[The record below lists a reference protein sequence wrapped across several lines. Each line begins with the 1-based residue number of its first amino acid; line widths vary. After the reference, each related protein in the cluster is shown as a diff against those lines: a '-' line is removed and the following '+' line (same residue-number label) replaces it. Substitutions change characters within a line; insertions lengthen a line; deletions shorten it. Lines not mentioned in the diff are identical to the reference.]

1 MSRTGGHFDFL
12 ACGVRVFLER
22 DERTRGLEKTAD
34 GFFRLSIFLAKL
46 FCLFKILAGKKNCFS
61 QAGDK
66 ETNKRET

>member
-34 GFFRLSIFLAKL
+34 GFFRLSIFGKL
-46 FCLFKILAGKKNCFS
+46 FRLFKILAGKKFCFS
-61 QAGDK
+61 QG
-66 ETNKRET
+66 R